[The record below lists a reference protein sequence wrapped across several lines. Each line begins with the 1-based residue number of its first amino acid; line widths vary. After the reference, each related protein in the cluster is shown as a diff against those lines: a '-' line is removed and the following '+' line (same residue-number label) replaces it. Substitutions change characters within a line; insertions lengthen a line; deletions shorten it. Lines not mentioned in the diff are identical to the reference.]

1 MRSYETIAKYAR
13 NRTRG
18 GTKKVQWT
26 GHEYVTGKRKWRIY
40 FNAQKK
46 RKATGSRY
54 AQVVA

>member
-46 RKATGSRY
+46 KEKQPVHVTPR
-54 AQVVA
+54 